1 MKRVLILGGTGFIG
15 KNLFNRLRKDAQ
27 YDVVAV
33 SKSTGVDILDFDQI
47 ANCIKETK
55 PDVVFNVASHGGGIH
70 YVKKFA
76 ASVLSDNIRMALNLY
91 QAISCWAPECK
102 VIQPF
107 SNCSYPGDSS
117 VQNEENWLNG
127 DVHNSIFSF
136 GNSKRAIYYI
146 SKCYHEQYG
155 IKTVNLL
162 LPNTYGPGDSCD
174 PNKTHALNGM
184 AIRMLKAKKVGDK
197 EFVVWGTGSPIR
209 EWAYVDDFI
218 EAMVLAMD
226 IDHMAYPLNI
236 AQEKGYSIAESAAI
250 IKKAC
255 GFEGTIVFDTQYA
268 DGDPVKILG
277 KNKFKEMFPNFE
289 FCDHEEGVKN
299 TIKYYEDI
307 FEKEEK

>member
-15 KNLFNRLRKDAQ
+15 KNLFRRLEKDPQ

-47 ANCIKETK
+47 ASCIKEIK
-55 PDVVFNVASHGGGIH
+55 PDVVFNVASHGGSLH

-76 ASVLSDNIRMALNLY
+76 ADVLSDNMRMALNLY
-91 QAISCWAPECK
+91 EALNQWAPQCK

-146 SKCYHEQYG
+146 SKCYHEQHG

-162 LPNTYGPGDSCD
+162 LPNTYGPGDSDD

-184 AIRMLKAKKVGDK
+184 VIRMLKAKKAGDK
-197 EFVVWGTGSPIR
+197 EFVVWGTGSPVR

-218 EAMVLAMD
+218 EAMVLAMN
-226 IDHMAYPLNI
+226 IDHMEYPLNI
-236 AQEKGYSIAESAAI
+236 GQEKGYSIAESAAL

-255 GFEGTIVFDTQYA
+255 GFEGNIVFDTQYT

-277 KNKFKEMFPNFE
+277 KNKFKETFPNFE
-289 FCDHEEGVKN
+289 FYDHEEGISN
-299 TIKYYEDI
+299 TVGYYLERV
-307 FEKEEK
+307 